1 MPPFNK
7 NLIIN
12 GLISPFYQFSK
23 NVPFHNQGSIIRAG
37 GVRKYA
43 AEAIVCLIAFMR
55 TWSPMSFSFMSR
67 LYESL
72 AGPELN
78 STESEGKKNSKAML
92 SLCN

>member
-55 TWSPMSFSFMSR
+55 TLCPFLLCLDCMNPWP
-67 LYESL
+67 
-72 AGPELN
+72 G
-78 STESEGKKNSKAML
+78 L
-92 SLCN
+92 S